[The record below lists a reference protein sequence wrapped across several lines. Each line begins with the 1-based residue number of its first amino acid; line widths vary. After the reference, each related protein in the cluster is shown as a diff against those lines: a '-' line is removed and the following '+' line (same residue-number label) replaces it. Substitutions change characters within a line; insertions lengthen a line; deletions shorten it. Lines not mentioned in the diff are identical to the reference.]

1 MKSLLDPFTKFLI
14 VTIIAIFIVVGW
26 LSGGSFLDIY
36 NIQSMGFQMA
46 EIGLLSF
53 AMMLAM
59 MSGNSGIDLSV
70 VGIAILSSVVAGII
84 ATKLAG
90 PAAPVLFTCIFVAA
104 AICAGLVC
112 GFLNGFLI
120 AKIGYT
126 PILATLGTQLVFVG
140 ISVGLTGGAAMTFK
154 YTQEFTYVGNE
165 MILGVP
171 IPIIIFALATTFI
184 SVILQI
190 MPFGKRYTL
199 MGTNPIAARFAGLDT
214 KRIVM
219 ITYMLSGFFA
229 GLAGVIMSSRS
240 NGVKWDYGS
249 SYLLIAILTVVMAGV
264 HPNGGSGRV
273 INVVLA
279 AVALQLLSSTFSI
292 LEFPA
297 YLNPSFLKDFTWG
310 LLLIVSIAVP
320 KLLSA
325 SDFLSILFSKDENS
339 VPEGGAA
346 PVKP

>member
-1 MKSLLDPFTKFLI
+1 MSSFFDPFTKFLI

-26 LSGGSFLDIY
+26 LSGGTFLDIY

-70 VGIAILSSVVAGII
+70 VGIAILSSVFAGLIATILVGSDAPALFTLVFII
-84 ATKLAG
+84 AA
-90 PAAPVLFTCIFVAA
+90 IFM
-104 AICAGLVC
+104 GLLC
-112 GFLNGFLI
+112 GALNGFLI
-120 AKIGYT
+120 AKVGYT
-126 PILATLGTQLVFVG
+126 PILATLGSQLVFLG

-154 YTQEFTYVGNE
+154 YSQEFTYLGNE
-165 MILGVP
+165 MVAGIP
-171 IPIIIFALATTFI
+171 IPIIILTLATLFI
-184 SVILQI
+184 VVVLEV

-199 MGTNPIAARFAGLDT
+199 MGTNPLAARFAGLDT
-214 KRIVM
+214 KRLVI
-219 ITYMLSGFFA
+219 ITYTLTGLFA

-264 HPNGGSGRV
+264 HPNGGKGRV
-273 INVVLA
+273 VNVVLA
-279 AVALQLLSSTFSI
+279 SIALQLLSSTFSI

-325 SDFLSILFSKDENS
+325 SAFPSILFSKTENS
-339 VPEGGAA
+339 EPEGGAKTA
-346 PVKP
+346 KL

>member
-1 MKSLLDPFTKFLI
+1 MKSLFDPFTKFLI
-14 VTIIAIFIVVGW
+14 VTIIAIFAVVGW
-26 LSGGSFLDIY
+26 LSGGNFLDLY

-70 VGIAILSSVVAGII
+70 VGIAILSSVLAGII
-84 ATKLAG
+84 ATKLVG
-90 PAAPVLFTCIFVAA
+90 PTGPVLFTCVFIGASLV
-104 AICAGLVC
+104 AGLAC
-112 GFLNGFLI
+112 GALNGILI
-120 AKIGYT
+120 AKVGYT

-154 YTQEFTYVGNE
+154 YTQEFTYLGNE
-165 MILGVP
+165 MIIGVP
-171 IPIIIFALATTFI
+171 IPVIIFAIATMFI
-184 SVILQI
+184 SIILQI
-190 MPFGKRYTL
+190 MPFGKRFTL
-199 MGTNPIAARFAGLDT
+199 MGTNPLAARFAGLDT
-214 KRIVM
+214 KRIVI
-219 ITYMLSGFFA
+219 ITYMLSGLFA
-229 GLAGVIMSSRS
+229 GIAGVIMSSRS

-279 AVALQLLSSTFSI
+279 SIALQLLSSTFSI
-292 LEFPA
+292 LEFPT

-320 KLLSA
+320 KLLTA
-325 SDFLSILFSKDENS
+325 SDFLSFLFSKDENS
-339 VPEGGAA
+339 EPIGGAA